1 MAESAEKPARRQV
14 QRGGL
19 RHRLLQILDER
30 EAVRTREF
38 DPLIAPLSPRHA
50 RVALGELVQENLIR
64 RSRRGEYTRKV
75 EGLAEPEYVDRASR
89 RKLVV
94 APARRASKKAS

>member
-1 MAESAEKPARRQV
+1 MAESGERPAKRQV

-30 EAVRTREF
+30 EVVKTHEF

-64 RSRRGEYTRKV
+64 RPRRGEYTRKAD
-75 EGLAEPEYVDRASR
+75 GLAEPEYVDPPGDR

-94 APARRASKKAS
+94 ALRLPASK